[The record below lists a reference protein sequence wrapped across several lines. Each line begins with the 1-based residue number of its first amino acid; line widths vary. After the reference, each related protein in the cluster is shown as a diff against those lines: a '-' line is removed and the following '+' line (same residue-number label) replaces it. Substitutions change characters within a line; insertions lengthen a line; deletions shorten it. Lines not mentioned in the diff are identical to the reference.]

1 MGYRR
6 SSITNF
12 TTTCQE
18 YKDVLIDAID
28 ELTKHSYLAKCQAQY
43 LNDKKQSL
51 RSEEALVI
59 LVRIINFSFKT
70 KSKVIIGVRSTVHYI
85 QLLFIL
91 KMIQAVFGTS
101 PSVLYWMTTRTI
113 HVLSVRFKRQ

>member
-1 MGYRR
+1 MGYCR

-51 RSEEALVI
+51 RSEEALV
-59 LVRIINFSFKT
+59 L
-70 KSKVIIGVRSTVHYI
+70 GD
-85 QLLFIL
+85 
-91 KMIQAVFGTS
+91 FGENYQF
-101 PSVLYWMTTRTI
+101 LI
-113 HVLSVRFKRQ
+113 